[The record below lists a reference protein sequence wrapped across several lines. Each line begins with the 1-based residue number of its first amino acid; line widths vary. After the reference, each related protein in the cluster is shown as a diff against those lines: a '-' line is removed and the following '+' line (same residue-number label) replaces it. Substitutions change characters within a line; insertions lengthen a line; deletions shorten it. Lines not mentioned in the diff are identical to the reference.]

1 MAAAEA
7 IISTRHPGHLQGGSF
22 VVTKTWA
29 KSLLIKMNFVK
40 RKSFNA
46 GKLLPVEFNLL
57 KKRFLNDI
65 FAEVIMN
72 DIPEDLIFNWDQTSI
87 HLVPVS
93 EWTMEKQGTKNIIVT
108 GVDDK
113 RQITLVLVATMTGCF
128 LYSQVL
134 YEGKTARCHP
144 SVKFPDGWDVSHTA
158 NHWSND
164 RSMIGYLEKN
174 CNSVFKSEA

>member
-7 IISTRHPGHLQGGSF
+7 IISTRHPGYLQEQDSSF

-29 KSLLIKMNFVK
+29 KSLLIKMNFVE

-46 GKLLPVEFNLL
+46 GKLLPVEFNLQ
-57 KKRFLNDI
+57 KECFLNDI
-65 FAEVIMN
+65 CAEVHMN
-72 DIPEDLIFNWDQTSI
+72 NIPEDLIFNWDQTSI

-93 EWTMEKQGTKNIIVT
+93 EWMIKKQGTKNIIVT

-113 RQITLVLVATMTGCF
+113 LQITLVLAATMIGCF
-128 LYSQVL
+128 LHPQIL

-144 SVKFPDGWDVSHTA
+144 
-158 NHWSND
+158 
-164 RSMIGYLEKN
+164 
-174 CNSVFKSEA
+174 